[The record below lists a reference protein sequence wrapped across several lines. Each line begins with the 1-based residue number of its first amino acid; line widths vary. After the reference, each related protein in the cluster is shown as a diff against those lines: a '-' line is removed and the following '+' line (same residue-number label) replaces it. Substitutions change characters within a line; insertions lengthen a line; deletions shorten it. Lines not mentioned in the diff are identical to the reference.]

1 MHVRDSELRCDKF
14 ESPTP
19 AKQDL
24 LTLPVCASAA
34 AEFPLSKSYLK
45 RRESFQIEQFDT
57 SLIL

>member
-1 MHVRDSELRCDKF
+1 MHVRDSELRCDEF

-45 RRESFQIEQFDT
+45 RRE
-57 SLIL
+57 